1 VFEAIQEIVIISVMQ
16 LHTRFH
22 ALKTDNGYIQMS
34 TGSQFNPA
42 PFALKSRR
50 VTFERTPNL

>member
-1 VFEAIQEIVIISVMQ
+1 MFKAIQAIVIISVIQ

-22 ALKTDNGYIQMS
+22 ALKTDNRYIQMS

-42 PFALKSRR
+42 PLALKSRR
-50 VTFERTPNL
+50 VNFERTTNL